1 MNNLFVLQRDLGTA
15 LVEAKQTIQGQEQ
28 WIISQKSTE
37 LDLRQEVSDL
47 RHEVGVL
54 QDRLSYDAG
63 REIGGGDA
71 ESSPSSTSGSR
82 TVKVSLTQ
90 AEQQVQVRETTL
102 WGAVTRA
109 SDSTKRSQLQIQ
121 GYSIEPRSNS
131 RDHSF
136 KYRATLLNLGQIR
149 EIPASNTGLLY

>member
-1 MNNLFVLQRDLGTA
+1 M
-15 LVEAKQTIQGQEQ
+15 EAKQTIQGQEQ
-28 WIISQKSTE
+28 QINCQKSTE
-37 LDLRQEVSDL
+37 RDLRHEVSDL

-90 AEQQVQVRETTL
+90 AEQQVQVRGTTL
-102 WGAVTRA
+102 WV
-109 SDSTKRSQLQIQ
+109 QWH
-121 GYSIEPRSNS
+121 SN
-131 RDHSF
+131 
-136 KYRATLLNLGQIR
+136 
-149 EIPASNTGLLY
+149 